1 MYTGGEKVANRILM
15 DEDLHEKMRALAKKR
30 GVNIIDE
37 YRVAINSHIKERV
50 NEEIARDSGLEI
62 YIDQRITKVDKHLA
76 SMMARTGMDTSMVLM
91 GLILLLEKLLK
102 VERTELM
109 DMLRK
114 EGARYFSSGKER
126 K

>member
-1 MYTGGEKVANRILM
+1 MADRILM

-37 YRVAINSHIKERV
+37 YRVAINNHIKLRT
-50 NEEIARDSGLEI
+50 NEEIARDSGLEV

-76 SMMARTGMDTSMVLM
+76 SMMARTGMDVSMVLM
-91 GLILLLEKLLK
+91 GLVFLLEQLTKTDR
-102 VERTELM
+102 EELM
-109 DMLRK
+109 IMLRK
-114 EGARYFSSGKER
+114 EGARYFTSGKEQ